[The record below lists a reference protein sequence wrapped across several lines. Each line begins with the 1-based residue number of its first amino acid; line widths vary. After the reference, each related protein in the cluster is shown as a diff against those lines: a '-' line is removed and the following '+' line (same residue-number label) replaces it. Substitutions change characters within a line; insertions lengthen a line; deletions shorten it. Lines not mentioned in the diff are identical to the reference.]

1 MTQCPV
7 CTAKSAAPFLVR
19 EPVPVHQN
27 LLVDTPDAARALN
40 RGRLEMHACPGCG
53 FVFNAA
59 FDERLLQY
67 GAAYENTQSY
77 SPAFEA
83 HLDGLADHLTNAGGV
98 SGVQV
103 VEVGCG
109 SGAFLRAI
117 VGRAPDTHGIG
128 FDPSYVG
135 PPSDLDGRVRFERR
149 FYDDTCVDVGADAI
163 VCRHVIEHVPDPV
176 GLLRLVRSALRD
188 ERSRVFFETPCVD
201 WILAHEVVWDFFYEH
216 CSYFTAASL
225 SSAFVRAGLTVD
237 SVRHVFGGQYL
248 WIEARAAE
256 STSMV
261 AAADGRIAALAAGFA
276 GVERSRVAALRQQLE
291 GLAADGGVALWGA
304 AAKGVTLAGLVDPT
318 ASLLSC
324 VVDLNPRKQG
334 RYLPGSGHRIVAPD
348 ELPAY
353 GVRWAVM
360 TNPNYIDESER
371 LLREAGIAV
380 RLVNLMPL
388 HQGEIRAE

>member
-1 MTQCPV
+1 MISCPV
-7 CTAKSAAPFLVR
+7 CTAESAAPFLVR
-19 EPVPVHQN
+19 EPVSVHQN
-27 LLVDTPDAARALN
+27 LLVDTPGAARALN

-59 FDERLLQY
+59 FDPRLLQY
-67 GAAYENTQSY
+67 GAAYENAQSY

-83 HLDGLADHLTNAGGV
+83 HLDGLADHLTNARGLRGIR
-98 SGVQV
+98 V

-109 SGAFLRAI
+109 KGGFLRAL

-135 PPSDLDGRVRFERR
+135 PPADLDGRVRFERR
-149 FYDDTCVDVGADAI
+149 FYDDSCVDLRADAV
-163 VCRHVIEHVPDPV
+163 VCRHVIEHVQDPV

-188 ERSRVFFETPCVD
+188 GQSRVYFETPCVE
-201 WILAHEVVWDFFYEH
+201 WILAHEVMWDFFYEH

-225 SSAFVRAGLTVD
+225 SAAFMRAGLTVD

-256 STSMV
+256 PAPPGPADDRRIASL
-261 AAADGRIAALAAGFA
+261 AAAFA
-276 GVERSRVAALRQQLE
+276 RAERSRVAALRQQLE
-291 GLAADGGVALWGA
+291 RLAADGGVALWGA
-304 AAKGVTLAGLVDPT
+304 AAKGVTLAGLVDPS

-334 RYLPGSGHRIVAPD
+334 RYLPGTGHRIVAPG
-348 ELPAY
+348 ELPAC
-353 GVRWAVM
+353 GVRWAAM
-360 TNPNYIDESER
+360 TNPNYIAESEQ

-380 RLVNLMPL
+380 RLVDLMEA
-388 HQGEIRAE
+388 HQGEIRAP